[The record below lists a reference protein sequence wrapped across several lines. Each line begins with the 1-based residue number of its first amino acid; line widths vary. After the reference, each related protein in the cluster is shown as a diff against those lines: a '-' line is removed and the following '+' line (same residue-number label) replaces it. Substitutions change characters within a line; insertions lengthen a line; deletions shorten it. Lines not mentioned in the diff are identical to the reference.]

1 MPCIPCTE
9 VNAMIFNEVYGS
21 YYNVVAEVL
30 AEAVKGTLSKEQLS
44 EITTRKA
51 FGESIVTIPDS
62 LLKQKWPLIDE
73 NFETPLNHKPTMP
86 LTTIQKMWLKAILQ
100 DPRIQLFEPS
110 MEGLEDVEPLYD
122 QDTFVYFDR
131 YADGDPYEDI
141 KYGEH
146 FRRILVAIREHRIV
160 RVEYQGHNTRKER
173 TIIPQKLEYSSKD
186 DKFRLIGVAHT
197 GTRYIINLRG
207 VKKCELM
214 ERFDPERFNAAR
226 TDTDEV
232 VIELKDE
239 RNALERAMLSFS
251 DLEKETIK
259 IDDDNYRL
267 KLKYRTD
274 DETEILIR
282 ILAFGPM
289 MKVVEPA
296 PFVNL
301 IKERLNKQKSCGL

>member
-1 MPCIPCTE
+1 
-9 VNAMIFNEVYGS
+9 MIFNEVYGS
-21 YYNVVAEVL
+21 YYNVIAEVL
-30 AEAVKGTLSKEQLS
+30 AEAVKGTLTKEQLS

-51 FGESIVTIPDS
+51 FGESIVTIPDA

-73 NFETPLNHKPTMP
+73 NFDTPLNHIPTMP

-110 MEGLEDVEPLYD
+110 MEGLEDVEPLYNK
-122 QDTFVYFDR
+122 DTFVYFDR
-131 YADGDPYEDI
+131 YADGDPYDDI
-141 KYGEH
+141 RYGEH
-146 FRRILVAIREHRIV
+146 FRLILLAIREHRVI
-160 RVEYQGHNTRKER
+160 RVEYQGHKTFRER
-173 TIIPQKLEYSSKD
+173 TIIPAKLEYSSKD

-214 ERFDPERFNAAR
+214 ECFEPNSIEISEPDVS
-226 TDTDEV
+226 EV

-251 DLEKETIK
+251 DLEKETLK
-259 IDDDNYRL
+259 LDDDTYRI
-267 KLKYRTD
+267 KLKYRGD

-289 MKVVEPA
+289 MKVLEPE

-301 IKERLNKQKSCGL
+301 IKERLKKQKGCGL